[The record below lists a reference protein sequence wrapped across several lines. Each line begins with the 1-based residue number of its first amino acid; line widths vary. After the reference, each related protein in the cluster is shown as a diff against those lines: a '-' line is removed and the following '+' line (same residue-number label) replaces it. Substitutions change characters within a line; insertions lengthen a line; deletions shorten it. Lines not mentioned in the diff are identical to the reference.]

1 MKNSQWLGIAAALL
15 VIAAS
20 FMPWAYFPA
29 LQKEFTGFWSE
40 QNRYGRP
47 GKVLLVFSV
56 VEIVFFLVPRVWAKR
71 ANIFVTAVD
80 LAWGI
85 KCLYLYTACYRGEC
99 PEKRIGL
106 FLMLGGTIIAL
117 AAALLPDIK
126 IKEDISSE

>member
-1 MKNSQWLGIAAALL
+1 
-15 VIAAS
+15 
-20 FMPWAYFPA
+20 
-29 LQKEFTGFWSE
+29 
-40 QNRYGRP
+40 
-47 GKVLLVFSV
+47 
-56 VEIVFFLVPRVWAKR
+56 VPRVWAKR